1 MKSNSYRLS
10 KTNEKCFESQSN
22 NKVIIKI
29 PLDTEG
35 FWEKEYNKNDLIKQ
49 IVQDFKSENF
59 IDIPDDYFLD
69 FYFQNK
75 TLKMNDPIKTL
86 LNYEIPT
93 IYINQIVKKKPI
105 SISTNSQIL
114 NFDLVGR
121 PFYKPFEVF
130 LFSKEDKSLKLQ
142 LYDENTINELLLN
155 EFCESS
161 SYCNGNNHL
170 FISGGEK
177 SNGEIIDNLW
187 EIDLKEQ
194 IIAEPT
200 KIIPKKNH
208 SMIFIPNKYVFIIG
222 GNDKKCIYFNTE
234 TAEVEYW
241 DNLNKIRVEPS
252 LVLVKNILY
261 CFDSVNPNNERF
273 TIEKTDLDSIRP
285 KWDLVIPK
293 IDNVL
298 NNNNNFFAQ
307 KYFGLSKD
315 DNDNIIFIGGDMNNK
330 YKKEEFNY
338 KYNMK
343 ENLISISKIPF
354 NNCKLKEKAFLSF
367 KKNIDFI
374 LPNFERDNPEVIF
387 FIKNKNKIEKI
398 NYKQNEFPHNIKI
411 QEPDYKYDFNMPKVA
426 IPDPISSFN
435 FEQDNNIIN
444 NQNSSNSKRD
454 MNGNNQLNN
463 NINYNNTIENNEI
476 NINKEDNYNNNNKIK
491 STFQEPEIEPAK
503 EDLKLSLEFQN
514 NNILVNNLKDSK
526 IYNKIEKNEL
536 NEIKF
541 NINVK
546 KEEEKKDLNNNSNNI
561 LKNNKKIIDLNKDII
576 ITGVIKGNKSYKK
589 KTEIKIKENDNKNP
603 NINLANIK
611 KDHINNNNNLNNL
624 ENKYTSQVN
633 INAQKNI
640 ASNIKTNISKEKNNN
655 LVDYN
660 LSGNI
665 PGIKKTIY
673 INNNNNSKENKNKEL
688 FLMVGTIKGK
698 GKKSNIKSKN
708 KNSINKED
716 NNIVGIIPG
725 KKLSIPKLNLDGK
738 IPEFSESNLSPNNAI
753 LNLKGDGNNL
763 SYDLNKNSPTF
774 PMALN
779 NNYKNENSIELNCD
793 NNNSIN
799 NGNIKSSKIE
809 LSSFDNFKEFQIE
822 QKNLG
827 QRKMNINNEE
837 DANIKI
843 NIPNKSVNPK
853 IEKVSINNN
862 NNQDEIKLKNQ
873 NENTFISGTNKN
885 DFNNNISIN
894 GQKIIYDSGNSNAI
908 INGNSNN
915 NISNSNIYLQSD
927 ISRINNVKIGNDIKP
942 KNINNN
948 LPLVGIKNNNFVSS
962 KIEPIKNME
971 NIDINNIKSS
981 SNFDIN
987 GFKLEKK
994 IIE

>member
-1 MKSNSYRLS
+1 M
-10 KTNEKCFESQSN
+10 
-22 NKVIIKI
+22 
-29 PLDTEG
+29 
-35 FWEKEYNKNDLIKQ
+35 
-49 IVQDFKSENF
+49 
-59 IDIPDDYFLD
+59 
-69 FYFQNK
+69 
-75 TLKMNDPIKTL
+75 
-86 LNYEIPT
+86 
-93 IYINQIVKKKPI
+93 
-105 SISTNSQIL
+105 
-114 NFDLVGR
+114 
-121 PFYKPFEVF
+121 
-130 LFSKEDKSLKLQ
+130 
-142 LYDENTINELLLN
+142 
-155 EFCESS
+155 
-161 SYCNGNNHL
+161 
-170 FISGGEK
+170 
-177 SNGEIIDNLW
+177 
-187 EIDLKEQ
+187 
-194 IIAEPT
+194 
-200 KIIPKKNH
+200 
-208 SMIFIPNKYVFIIG
+208 
-222 GNDKKCIYFNTE
+222 
-234 TAEVEYW
+234 
-241 DNLNKIRVEPS
+241 
-252 LVLVKNILY
+252 VKNILY

-293 IDNVL
+293 IDNAF
-298 NNNNNFFAQ
+298 NNNNFFAQ

-315 DNDNIIFIGGDMNNK
+315 DNDNIIFIGGHMNNK

-354 NNCKLKEKAFLSF
+354 NNCKLKEKTFLSF

-374 LPNFERDNPEVIF
+374 LPNFERDNPEVFF

-454 MNGNNQLNN
+454 MNENNQLNN
-463 NINYNNTIENNEI
+463 TNINYNNTIENNEI
-476 NINKEDNYNNNNKIK
+476 NINKEDNYNNKNKIK

-536 NEIKF
+536 NGISF

-561 LKNNKKIIDLNKDII
+561 LKNNRNIIDLNKDII

-589 KTEIKIKENDNKNP
+589 KTEIKIKEKDNKNP

-611 KDHINNNNNLNNL
+611 KDQINNNNNLNNL
-624 ENKYTSQVN
+624 GNKYTSQVN
-633 INAQKNI
+633 INAQKNT

-716 NNIVGIIPG
+716 NNNIVGIIPG

-779 NNYKNENSIELNCD
+779 NNYKNENSIELNGD

-827 QRKMNINNEE
+827 QRKVNINNEE

-843 NIPNKSVNPK
+843 NIPNKSINPK
-853 IEKVSINNN
+853 IEKVLINNN
-862 NNQDEIKLKNQ
+862 NNQNEIKLKNQ
-873 NENTFISGTNKN
+873 NENTFISGTNEN
-885 DFNNNISIN
+885 DLNNNISIN